1 MKQTI
6 AYDPTQ
12 SSGPSDSAR
21 GPIVSGLV
29 VLVAFFAGLGGWAG
43 YAPLNGAVVAQAV
56 VKVEGNR
63 KSIQHLDGGI
73 VKQLLVKE
81 GQHVEA
87 GQTVVVLDDTQARA
101 MVLMLSQ
108 QYDVYRAEQA
118 RLVAERDGAA
128 EVTFPPELEARR
140 ADPDVGML
148 LGGQAKQ
155 FEIRRKAL
163 SGQTSVLQ
171 QRVQEL
177 QEQIKGSKAQRTA
190 QLQQIELINSELKDQ
205 LDLLAQGLTLRPRVL
220 ELQRAAAA
228 LNGRSGEITG
238 DISKAQQAIGEIE
251 LQIIQL
257 QNDFMTDMA
266 KDLRD
271 VQAKILDVIPR
282 LEAAK
287 DVLNR
292 TEIRSPYAGYVVA
305 LNVFSKGG
313 VIGRGEKIMDIVPT
327 GNDLTVEANVN
338 VNDIHDLHPGMRA
351 ELHFTAYKQRVI
363 PVIHGEVI
371 EVAADRLTDER
382 TGIPYYTALVRVD
395 EGELAQSKQ
404 VKLYPG
410 MAVTVMVPTNERTA
424 LDYLLGPVMA
434 SFDQAFR
441 QQ

>member
-1 MKQTI
+1 MKELI
-6 AYDPTQ
+6 AYDSAQP
-12 SSGPSDSAR
+12 SGPSDSAR
-21 GPIVSGLV
+21 GPIVTGLI
-29 VLVAFFAGLGGWAG
+29 VLIAFFAGLGGWAA

-87 GQTVVVLDDTQARA
+87 GQTVVLLDDTQARA

-128 EVTFPPELEARR
+128 QVIFPSELEARR
-140 ADPDVGML
+140 ASPDVAML
-148 LGGQAKQ
+148 LDGQARQ

-163 SGQTSVLQ
+163 SGQTSVLE
-171 QRVQEL
+171 QRIQEL

-190 QLQQIELINSELKDQ
+190 QMQQIELINSELKDQ
-205 LDLLAQGLTLRPRVL
+205 LDLLAKGLTVRPRVL

-228 LNGRSGEITG
+228 LGGRSGEITG

-282 LEAAK
+282 LEAAQ

-292 TEIRSPYAGYVVA
+292 TEIRSPYTGYVVA
-305 LNVFSKGG
+305 LPVFSTGG

-327 GNDLTVEANVN
+327 GNDLTVEAKVD
-338 VNDIHDLHPGMRA
+338 VNDIHNLHPGMRA
-351 ELHFTAYKQRVI
+351 ELHFTAYKQRVV
-363 PVIHGEVI
+363 PVIHGELI

-382 TGIPYYTALVRVD
+382 TGVPYYTALVKVD

-410 MAVTVMVPTNERTA
+410 MAVTVMVPTEERTA

>member
-1 MKQTI
+1 MNELV
-6 AYDPTQ
+6 AYDPAQ
-12 SSGPSDSAR
+12 LSDPSDSAR
-21 GPIVSGLV
+21 GPIVTGLV
-29 VLVAFFAGLGGWAG
+29 VLVAFFAGLGGWAA

-73 VKQLLVKE
+73 VKQLLVEE
-81 GQHVEA
+81 GQHVKA

-128 EVTFPPELEARR
+128 EVIFPSELEARR
-140 ADPDVGML
+140 TNPDVRML
-148 LGGQAKQ
+148 LDGQAKQ

-171 QRVQEL
+171 QRIQEL

-190 QLQQIELINSELKDQ
+190 QMEQIVLINSELKDQ
-205 LDLLAQGLTLRPRVL
+205 LELLAKSLTVRSRVL

-228 LNGRSGEITG
+228 LSGRSGEITG
-238 DISKAQQAIGEIE
+238 DISKSQQAIGEIE

-282 LEAAK
+282 LEAAQ

-292 TEIRSPYAGYVVA
+292 TEIRSPYAGYVVG
-305 LNVFSKGG
+305 LNVFSTGG

-327 GNDLTVEANVN
+327 GNDLTVEAKVD
-338 VNDIHDLHPGMRA
+338 VNDIHNLHPGMRA

-363 PVIHGEVI
+363 PVIHGELI

-382 TGIPYYTALVRVD
+382 TGVPYYTALVKVD

-410 MAVTVMVPTNERTA
+410 MAVTVMVPTEERTA